1 MLRQSHVLIRRA
13 GRAAAFAGALSL
25 ATAGLA
31 FAGNGNNGTVKIH
44 DGATDDAPVVKNEPH
59 VCTFHLHFFFAD
71 AGQAGDWQID
81 AQSPTDGGTV
91 LDGSYLSDANGEF
104 ETVEMGLPAGHYKLY
119 WDGRN
124 DHNLKHKTF
133 WVTCDNP
140 PGPIGGGGGGIG
152 GEEPPEQS
160 G

>member
-1 MLRQSHVLIRRA
+1 VHRSTPLLV
-13 GRAAAFAGALSL
+13 GRAAVIAGALTI

-31 FAGNGNNGTVKIH
+31 LAGNGNNGTVKIH
-44 DGATDDAPVVKNEPH
+44 DGASDDAPVVKNEPH

-71 AGQAGDWQID
+71 AGQAGDWQIE
-81 AQSPTDGGTV
+81 AHAPTGDGTV
-91 LDGSYLSDANGEF
+91 LSGSYLTDANGED
-104 ETVEMGLPAGHYKLY
+104 ETVEMGLPIGHYKLY

-124 DHNLKHKTF
+124 DHNQKHKTF

-140 PGPIGGGGGGIG
+140 PGPIGGGGGGGIG
-152 GEEPPEQS
+152 GEEPPPQT

>member
-1 MLRQSHVLIRRA
+1 MLSSTPLRV
-13 GRAAAFAGALSL
+13 GRAAIMAGALAI

-31 FAGNGNNGTVKIH
+31 FAGDGNNGTVKVH
-44 DGATDDAPVVKNEPH
+44 DGATDDAPVVNNEPH

-71 AGQAGDWQID
+71 AGQAGDWRID
-81 AQSPTDGGTV
+81 AHAPTGDATV
-91 LDGSYLSDANGEF
+91 LGGGYLTDANGED

-124 DHNLKHKTF
+124 DHNQKHKTF

-140 PGPIGGGGGGIG
+140 PGPIGGGGGGGIG
-152 GEEPPEQS
+152 GEEPPEQT